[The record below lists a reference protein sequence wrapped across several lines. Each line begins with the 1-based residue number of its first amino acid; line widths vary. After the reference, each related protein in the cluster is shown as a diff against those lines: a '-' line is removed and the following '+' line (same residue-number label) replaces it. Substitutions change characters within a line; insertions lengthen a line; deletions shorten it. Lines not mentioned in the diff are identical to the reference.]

1 MKGGLGRPEA
11 ESIVVFCRQD
21 RHFESGLAE
30 GSDPLFGIK
39 VRRSEQGWTFLAV
52 TPLASG
58 EGVHSEMEESGHFQ
72 ILPIKLLL
80 GRDEPGGKA
89 YLVLMRA
96 AFREHKMFHGIFL
109 TVLGADHPCG
119 QEHENRGD

>member
-11 ESIVVFCRQD
+11 ESVVVFCRQD

-30 GSDPLFGIK
+30 GSDPLLGIK

-80 GRDEPGGKA
+80 GGDAGNLQGTQDVSRNIPDCFGRRPS
-89 YLVLMRA
+89 LRTRA
-96 AFREHKMFHGIFL
+96 
-109 TVLGADHPCG
+109 
-119 QEHENRGD
+119 